1 MVAVV
6 VVVLVVRR
14 VVLEWRKR
22 RGARA
27 EMVELT
33 EDEVYLRTLEER
45 QKREIL
51 EERLESRKKAKENLY
66 EERRKKAENIYEETK
81 F

>member
-51 EERLESRKKAKENLY
+51 EERR
-66 EERRKKAENIYEETK
+66 ERRQRAVDNIYTETP

>member
-51 EERLESRKKAKENLY
+51 EERLESRKKAKENVY
-66 EERRKKAENIYEETK
+66 EERRKKAENVYEETK

>member
-51 EERLESRKKAKENLY
+51 EERLESRKKAKENEY
-66 EERRKKAENIYEETK
+66 EERRKKAMENV
-81 F
+81 

>member
-51 EERLESRKKAKENLY
+51 EERLESRKKAKENAY
-66 EERRKKAENIYEETK
+66 EERKKKKENVYEETK